1 MTTIQLTS
9 ATRAVLNDNGSEQVI
24 TFDVQAKKGINV
36 AKNGTPYLRLPKNST
51 GRSSVSLKVL
61 ENGEPYE
68 LTERREYSQA
78 PKNLDGTS
86 DATIR
91 TSRKPKADQLNDYVT
106 SLATFLDT
114 DDQTTFLDLL
124 TKAMTRKQA
133 RDTLDELK
141 ALYTQRQQET
151 DNLLNQINEL
161 EGKLAD

>member
-24 TFDVQAKKGINV
+24 IFDVQAKQGINV
-36 AKNGTPYLRLPKNST
+36 AKNGTPYLRLPKNSA

-68 LTERREYSQA
+68 LTERHEYSQA
-78 PKNLDGTS
+78 PKTLDGTS
-86 DATIR
+86 DATK
-91 TSRKPKADQLNDYVT
+91 RKPKADQLNEYVT
-106 SLATFLDT
+106 SLASYLTD

-151 DNLLNQINEL
+151 GNLLNQINEL
-161 EGKLAD
+161 EEKLAD